1 MTPDRSWLAPLRTSE
16 WVVYAKRPCA
26 GPGAVLA
33 CLSRDTHR
41 VAISNRRLA
50 SLDADVVSFR
60 WKDCRAKGRTRHKTM
75 TLTAEEFMRGF
86 LLHVLPCGFHRIRHY
101 GLLANAGRRPN
112 LARARELL
120 GATPPDEPRT
130 IASAPEAAALST
142 TPPPRLRVPLLRIG
156 DARHRDLR
164 SGCDDPRATAARGKR
179 MTGHP
184 FNAPSHTPAPGRM
197 RSLGSGCPLDEDPH
211 RALLRC
217 HALPAAEGQHRP
229 RVTCCTWRST
239 MHIAY
244 LCDWAALKCP

>member
-1 MTPDRSWLAPLRTSE
+1 MTPNRSWLAPLRTSE

-33 CLSRDTHR
+33 CLSRYTHR

-130 IASAPEAAALST
+130 IPSAPEAAALST
-142 TPPPRLRVPLLRIG
+142 TPPPASCAAAADRRCASSRPSLGVRRS
-156 DARHRDLR
+156 ARHRRTGQAHDRASIQCPQPHASTR
-164 SGCDDPRATAARGKR
+164 SDEVARER
-179 MTGHP
+179 L
-184 FNAPSHTPAPGRM
+184 SSR
-197 RSLGSGCPLDEDPH
+197 
-211 RALLRC
+211 
-217 HALPAAEGQHRP
+217 
-229 RVTCCTWRST
+229 
-239 MHIAY
+239 
-244 LCDWAALKCP
+244 